1 MAKLT
6 YIITLGLA
14 LYTAAK
20 DAGSEKPR
28 YKDPSVPVEE
38 RISDLLSRMTV
49 EEKTAQ
55 LIQGMM
61 FIFVYWMPPNETED
75 S

>member
-1 MAKLT
+1 MVKLT
-6 YIITLGLA
+6 CLITLGLA
-14 LYTAAK
+14 LSTAAE
-20 DAGSEKPR
+20 DAGSKRPK

-38 RISDLLSRMTV
+38 RVSDLLSRMTI

-61 FIFVYWMPPNETED
+61 VTLMLWMPPNETED